1 MLFCSGQDEPEPLL
15 LTGGTALSPQD
26 IMEFGRQLAGQVE
39 TRLQTRWFFL
49 LSSFFSLGGNTL
61 LHMAVYSMV
70 VGVCSRS

>member
-1 MLFCSGQDEPEPLL
+1 MLFCAGQDEPEPLV

-26 IMEFGRQLAGQVE
+26 ILEFGRQLAGQVE
-39 TRLQTRWFFL
+39 TRLQTGWFFL
-49 LSSFFSLGGNTL
+49 LFFSLGGNIL

>member
-26 IMEFGRQLAGQVE
+26 ILEFGRQLAGQVE
-39 TRLQTRWFFL
+39 TRLQTGWFFL
-49 LSSFFSLGGNTL
+49 LFFGGNTL
-61 LHMAVYSMV
+61 LHMMVYSMV